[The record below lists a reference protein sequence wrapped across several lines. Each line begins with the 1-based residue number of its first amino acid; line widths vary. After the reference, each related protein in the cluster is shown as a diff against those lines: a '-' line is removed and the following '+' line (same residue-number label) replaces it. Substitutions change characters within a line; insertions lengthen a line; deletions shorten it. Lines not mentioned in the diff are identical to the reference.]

1 MRKLTKFRH
10 IFNVAGEEEED
21 DFYEFIDDLTDK
33 IDDIID
39 EIDDLYDEY
48 KEAVDEINDDYA
60 SYSAPQIF
68 SRPKKEEKPKERC
81 IIKKILNIFYK
92 DK

>member
-10 IFNVAGEEEED
+10 IFNVTGEEED
-21 DFYEFIDDLTDK
+21 DFYEVIDDLRDE
-33 IDDIID
+33 IDDLIE
-39 EIDDLYDEY
+39 EIDDLYDVYE
-48 KEAVDEINDDYA
+48 EAVDEINDYA
-60 SYSAPQIF
+60 LYSAPQIF
-68 SRPKKEEKPKERC
+68 SKPKKEEKPKERC